1 MSKSS
6 IWAKL
11 KAKGFSDTACA
22 AIMGN
27 MQQESAFKPNNV
39 EDRYHADTGKSD
51 EYYTAAVDNGSYSRN
66 DFMRDGG
73 KAYGYGLCQ
82 WTFYSRKAGLYDFA
96 KKRGVSIADEQMQID
111 WMMEEMH
118 QSEYSSVYDTL
129 MSGTSLK
136 KMTEKFMCRFEN
148 PADQSE
154 CAINY
159 RVGLAQ
165 AVYTEFAGTTPDD
178 PSPDDPCPTP
188 TPDPTPADPDTPDTP
203 FWPFRGM
210 KGGADDPGLC
220 KGMVGCD
227 VLALQAILTCQGYGC
242 AADGIFGPITDE
254 KVRQFQSDTEAL
266 SVDGIVGRNTWAA
279 LLTY

>member
-1 MSKSS
+1 MSKAS
-6 IWAKL
+6 IWARL
-11 KAKGFSDTACA
+11 KAKGFSDYACA

-27 MQQESAFKPNNV
+27 MKQESAFRSNNV

-118 QSEYSSVYDTL
+118 QSEYSSVYDVL
-129 MSGTSLK
+129 MSGASLHD
-136 KMTEKFMCRFEN
+136 MTAKFMKTFEN

-154 CAINY
+154 GAINY
-159 RVGLAQ
+159 RVKLAS
-165 AVYTEFAGTTPDD
+165 AVYEEFAGSVPDPDPEPEPQPQPPEPDGATTPY
-178 PSPDDPCPTP
+178 
-188 TPDPTPADPDTPDTP
+188 
-203 FWPFRGM
+203 WPPRM
-210 KGGADDPGLC
+210 LC
-220 KGMVGCD
+220 KGMKGADVG
-227 VLALQAILTCQGYGC
+227 ALQWILIANGYKIEDEFGVFDTFTNNSLIAYQGEHGLV
-242 AADGIFGPITDE
+242 ADGIAGP
-254 KVRQFQSDTEAL
+254 K
-266 SVDGIVGRNTWAA
+266 
-279 LLTY
+279 TYRSMGVSA

>member
-6 IWAKL
+6 IWARL

-154 CAINY
+154 GAINY

-165 AVYTEFAGTTPDD
+165 AVYTEFAGSTPDIPQAEPGSMSGD
-178 PSPDDPCPTP
+178 AETG
-188 TPDPTPADPDTPDTP
+188 TGAQDPDTPTTP
-203 FWPFRGM
+203 FWPPRM
-210 KGGADDPGLC
+210 LC
-220 KGMVGCD
+220 EGMVGAD
-227 VLALQAILTCQGYGC
+227 VVALQGLLLAHGYNVNASGVFANRTKAMVLAFQGENGL
-242 AADGIFGPITDE
+242 ATDGIAGPMTF
-254 KVRQFQSDTEAL
+254 RAL
-266 SVDGIVGRNTWAA
+266 GVNV
-279 LLTY
+279 